1 MESFDMTKKILV
13 STMVLLSIALV
24 ATTAAQE
31 APSPQ
36 ESAETATVNRQ
47 AVFKLL
53 GVNIGAIVGMARG
66 QVPFDAAIAERN
78 ARRIAMLAPMI
89 PELLGAMDTRE
100 FDVETA
106 ALPLIWDNLDEIA
119 DKAQNL
125 VEAANTF
132 ADVAAAGDQMATL
145 GGLRSL
151 GGACGSCHDTFRVDD
166 D

>member
-1 MESFDMTKKILV
+1 MTKMVLV
-13 STMVLLSIALV
+13 STLVLLSIGFVL
-24 ATTAAQE
+24 TTAAQE
-31 APSPQ
+31 APSP
-36 ESAETATVNRQ
+36 EERAETATVNRQ

-78 ARRIAMLAPMI
+78 ARRIAMLATMI
-89 PELLGAMDTRE
+89 PERLGAMDTRE
-100 FDVETA
+100 FDVETE

-119 DKAQNL
+119 SKAQNL

-132 ADVAAAGDQMATL
+132 ADIAAGGNQQETL